1 MALATRSKFTRVP
14 YYLRNMSSVQAKTAG
29 ILVIGDE
36 LLKGEVVDT
45 NGPHITKELH
55 NLGVKVKK
63 ISIIGDEVDEISDE
77 IKTFSKSYSYVI
89 TTGGIGPTHD
99 DVTFEAVAKAFSVPL
114 ALNPQLRRLC
124 EKFYKTTD
132 VNHPGMKLAMVP
144 ETAKLIFS
152 DESNY
157 PNVSVNN
164 VYLFPGIPELFLRSF
179 KALSPKLFKSGDT
192 TFYTKVIYVNLTEDK
207 IAEELG
213 RLASEFP
220 DVQVGSYPKLFHELY
235 KVKITME
242 STNEKSATDACDRLL
257 GKFPKSAIVNLDH

>member
-99 DVTFEAVAKAFSVPL
+99 DVTFEGTPRNV
-114 ALNPQLRRLC
+114 LN
-124 EKFYKTTD
+124 
-132 VNHPGMKLAMVP
+132 
-144 ETAKLIFS
+144 
-152 DESNY
+152 
-157 PNVSVNN
+157 
-164 VYLFPGIPELFLRSF
+164 
-179 KALSPKLFKSGDT
+179 
-192 TFYTKVIYVNLTEDK
+192 
-207 IAEELG
+207 
-213 RLASEFP
+213 
-220 DVQVGSYPKLFHELY
+220 
-235 KVKITME
+235 
-242 STNEKSATDACDRLL
+242 
-257 GKFPKSAIVNLDH
+257 

>member
-132 VNHPGMKLAMVP
+132 VNHPGMKLAMV
-144 ETAKLIFS
+144 S
-152 DESNY
+152 
-157 PNVSVNN
+157 
-164 VYLFPGIPELFLRSF
+164 
-179 KALSPKLFKSGDT
+179 ALSPQFTPETMTTILGARNSKADFFRRVKLSKC
-192 TFYTKVIYVNLTEDK
+192 L
-207 IAEELG
+207 
-213 RLASEFP
+213 SE
-220 DVQVGSYPKLFHELY
+220 Q
-235 KVKITME
+235 
-242 STNEKSATDACDRLL
+242 RLL
-257 GKFPKSAIVNLDH
+257 VPRNP